1 MNRQLNDI
9 QLNPVEE
16 KSNRMIYQSFMI
28 EHPYISIF
36 IYTG

>member
-9 QLNPVEE
+9 RLNSVKE

-36 IYTG
+36 IYTR